1 MNRAWHNGNMGL
13 VDIMSFVNASVVITS
28 FALLLIV
35 LSFSVSQINSVGVF
49 ANAKALASGI
59 GSRLITSPNCF
70 AYENTINYYNNNL
83 NQSGGPLYS
92 ESDVQPGVIDVT
104 KFTSSSFLSCVQYIY
119 FGSAT
124 DVPLLEN
131 RLPAVAGVSLTLTD
145 TQNPSNLGGTG
156 SLSFSNYNQF
166 TFGGR
171 FYTFENA
178 VSTYARYA
186 EYGALAAS
194 VAASIILRSLSVGSI
209 SLNAIVALGSNSQNS
224 ILAQY
229 SIASLF
235 YDENTYTETFPV
247 MIAFP
252 GPAGQPLYENSG
264 VLSVKIIY
272 GVPPYD

>member
-1 MNRAWHNGNMGL
+1 MNQAWHNGNMGL

-171 FYTFENA
+171 FYAFENA